1 VVALVAGV
9 VATACLGP
17 IQDLYPP
24 RPDEATVTVHVVR
37 HRWHAGLVFRRDEI
51 SPAAAWP
58 EPARLPAGRYLEIGW
73 GDRAF
78 YQSPEAGVGLA
89 LEASFASKGSV
100 LHVAGFDRP
109 PAEYFAQSE
118 VIAIALTTRGAEA
131 VARFVSAAY
140 ARDAAGAPIDLGP
153 GLYPGS
159 RFYAATGRYSLLYTC
174 NRWIAEALRAGG
186 CPITPLWALTAG
198 NVAFQAR
205 RCRAQP
211 SPP

>member
-1 VVALVAGV
+1 MVALAAGL

-17 IQDLYPP
+17 VHDLYPP
-24 RPDEATVTVHVVR
+24 RADEATVTLHVVR
-37 HRWHAGLVFRRDEI
+37 HSWHAGLVFRRDEI
-51 SPAAAWP
+51 PPAAAWP

-73 GDRAF
+73 GDRGF
-78 YQSPEAGVGLA
+78 YQSPEAGVRLA
-89 LEASFASKGSV
+89 LEASFASTGSV

-109 PAEYFAQSE
+109 PAEQFAHAE
-118 VIAIALTTRGAEA
+118 VIAIALTTRGAEE

-140 ARDAAGAPIDLGP
+140 ARDASGEPIDLGP

-186 CPITPLWALTAG
+186 CPITPVWALTAG

-205 RCRAQP
+205 RCRASP